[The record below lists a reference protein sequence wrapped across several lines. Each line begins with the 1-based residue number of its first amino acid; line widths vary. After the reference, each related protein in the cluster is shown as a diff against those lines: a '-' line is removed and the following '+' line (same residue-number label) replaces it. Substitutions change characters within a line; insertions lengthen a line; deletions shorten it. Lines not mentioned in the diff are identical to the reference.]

1 MVTNFY
7 VPRGW
12 GQGFSNLKT
21 VGTVAVKLERV
32 LKSWHS
38 LQILNDYYEVLPQR
52 FTDTVAMVYRGPNMK
67 DFVRLRFVCKTC
79 FHK

>member
-38 LQILNDYYEVLPQR
+38 LQILNDYYEVLP
-52 FTDTVAMVYRGPNMK
+52 
-67 DFVRLRFVCKTC
+67 
-79 FHK
+79 